1 MLARSDADAKVPA
14 NPTMIDGRQLMI
26 EVADGF
32 GAGAVPV
39 TVRAGEPVMIMADAG
54 ELRRAIGNLVA
65 NAVRY
70 AASRVELDAVVD
82 HGSALLTVSDDGPG
96 IPEEDRERVFERF
109 TRLDGA
115 RSRDSGGSGLGLA
128 IVRELVTRAGGTIA
142 LTSGPPPWSLRAEI
156 RLPDRDHDHAE
167 RVADW

>member
-1 MLARSDADAKVPA
+1 
-14 NPTMIDGRQLMI
+14 
-26 EVADGF
+26 
-32 GAGAVPV
+32 
-39 TVRAGEPVMIMADAG
+39 MIMADAG
-54 ELRRAIGNLVA
+54 ELRRAIANLVA

-70 AASRVELDAVVD
+70 AASRVELGAVVD

-96 IPEEDRERVFERF
+96 IPEDDRERVFQRF

-128 IVRELVTRAGGTIA
+128 IVRELVTRAGGTIT

-156 RLPDRDHDHAE
+156 RLPE
-167 RVADW
+167 S